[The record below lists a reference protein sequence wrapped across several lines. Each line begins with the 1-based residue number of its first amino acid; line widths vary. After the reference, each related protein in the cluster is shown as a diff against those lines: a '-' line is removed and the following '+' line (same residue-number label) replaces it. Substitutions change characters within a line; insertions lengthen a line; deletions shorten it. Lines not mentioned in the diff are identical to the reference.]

1 MHVLY
6 IVYVTDVLYF
16 LITYTISI
24 ETVTVKEREKVSSTS
39 DNEVIEL
46 QSNPLYTVHTHKPTA
61 AAYQSIHETPI
72 TMEKNPVYQ
81 VTKSLGETEPSV
93 EERGNTAD
101 TDLTD
106 YYENTGLGPAQQ
118 QDYDYV
124 QV

>member
-1 MHVLY
+1 M
-6 IVYVTDVLYF
+6 
-16 LITYTISI
+16 
-24 ETVTVKEREKVSSTS
+24 SSTS

-46 QSNPLYTVHTHKPTA
+46 QSNPLYTVHTNQPTT
-61 AAYQSIHETPI
+61 AAYQNDQETPI

-93 EERGNTAD
+93 EERINTAD
-101 TDLTD
+101 TDLID

-118 QDYDYV
+118 QNYDYV